1 MTAALGPLF
10 VGGLGP
16 LEIGIILLLL
26 VILFG
31 ADKIPKL
38 ARSAGDA
45 KKEFEKAKLEASKE
59 IEEYEEELEK
69 EAEEEAAAQPAQEST
84 DGGDVA
90 ETKEPETPDE
100 EQQTASE

>member
-1 MTAALGPLF
+1 MTALGPLF

-45 KKEFEKAKLEASKE
+45 KKEFEKAKMEANKE
-59 IEEYEEELEK
+59 IQEYEQELE
-69 EAEEEAAAQPAQEST
+69 EEEAEAGAEEAA
-84 DGGDVA
+84 DGGADV
-90 ETKEPETPDE
+90 ETREPETPE
-100 EQQTASE
+100 

>member
-1 MTAALGPLF
+1 MTALGPLF

-45 KKEFEKAKLEASKE
+45 KKEFEKAKMEANKE
-59 IEEYEEELEK
+59 IQEYEKELDE
-69 EAEEEAAAQPAQEST
+69 EEEAEAGAEEAA
-84 DGGDVA
+84 DGGADV
-90 ETKEPETPDE
+90 ETREPETPE
-100 EQQTASE
+100 